1 MGSLIYLSQTLA
13 SSNRRTKGNPTDLAA
28 ACQIGGLSLHELQGF
43 LYRLRRSN
51 GPLEDLLRK

>member
-1 MGSLIYLSQTLA
+1 MGSLIYLSQALA

-43 LYRLRRSN
+43 LYRLRRSK
-51 GPLEDLLRK
+51 GALKDRQRK